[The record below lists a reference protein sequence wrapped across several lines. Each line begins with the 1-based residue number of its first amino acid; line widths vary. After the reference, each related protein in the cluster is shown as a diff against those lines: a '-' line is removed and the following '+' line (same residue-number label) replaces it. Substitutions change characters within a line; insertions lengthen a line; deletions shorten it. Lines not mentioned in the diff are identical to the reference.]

1 MVFRIWT
8 KCLFCV
14 LVVTLPRL
22 TRVSDCVTLV
32 FLRSAASGPLYW
44 PSDPTKVKSGKP
56 LHANRSE
63 D

>member
-44 PSDPTKVKSGKP
+44 PSDLTEVKSGKP
-56 LHANRSE
+56 LHGTSI
-63 D
+63 